1 MKFSI
6 YQFNLSREAADRIN
20 EVGFDG
26 DLGEFAA
33 DAKIQ
38 RDVQFFGSERWEP
51 KMASR
56 YTLVALVEANG
67 LDEVF
72 HIGNGYG
79 DQDKIERLD
88 RMHSLSVGD
97 LVECHDTG
105 DVLMCD
111 PEGWFAV
118 DYMGLQTLDMK
129 QAEVA

>member
-1 MKFSI
+1 MKFLI

-26 DLGEFAA
+26 DLGEFAQ

-38 RDVQFFGSERWEP
+38 RDVTFFGSNSWEP

-56 YTLVALVEANG
+56 YNLVARCEADN

-72 HIGNGYG
+72 HIGNGFG
-79 DQDKIERLD
+79 DQDKIERLE

-97 LVECHDTG
+97 LVEDVETG
-105 DVLMCD
+105 ELFMCD
-111 PEGWFAV
+111 PEGWTSIN
-118 DYMGLQTLDMK
+118 YMGLQAPH
-129 QAEVA
+129 QFGEVA

>member
-1 MKFSI
+1 MKFAI

-26 DLGEFAA
+26 DLGEFAQ

-38 RDVQFFGSERWEP
+38 RDVKFFGSESWEST
-51 KMASR
+51 MASR
-56 YTLVALVEANG
+56 YSLVAVIEASN

-72 HIGNGYG
+72 HIGNGFG

-88 RMHSLSVGD
+88 QMHSLSVGD

-118 DYMGLQTLDMK
+118 DYMGLETLDMK
-129 QAEVA
+129 QQEVA

>member
-6 YQFNLSREAADRIN
+6 YQMQLTSDAADRIN

-26 DLGEFAA
+26 DLGEYAL

-38 RDVQFFGSERWEP
+38 RDVKFWGSEHWTP

-56 YTLVALVEANG
+56 YNMVARGVADN

-79 DQDKIERLD
+79 DQEKIERLE
-88 RMHSLSVGD
+88 RMYSPSGS
-97 LVECHDTG
+97 
-105 DVLMCD
+105 
-111 PEGWFAV
+111 
-118 DYMGLQTLDMK
+118 
-129 QAEVA
+129 